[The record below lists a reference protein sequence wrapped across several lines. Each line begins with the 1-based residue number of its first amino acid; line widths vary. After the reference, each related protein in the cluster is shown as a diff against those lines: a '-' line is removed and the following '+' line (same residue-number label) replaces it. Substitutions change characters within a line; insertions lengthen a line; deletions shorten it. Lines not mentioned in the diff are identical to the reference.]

1 MVARDCYRS
10 QIQRC
15 PRARLALPKKN
26 TIQDN
31 RQRRI
36 KIQKLLLEFKNVEV
50 KRNGCVVRKMTA
62 GINLS
67 FQHLNGDVNINL
79 VFLISYLSVI
89 FF

>member
-1 MVARDCYRS
+1 MVRTKMVARDYYRS

-62 GINLS
+62 RHKS
-67 FQHLNGDVNINL
+67 
-79 VFLISYLSVI
+79 I
-89 FF
+89 FPASKRRREY